1 MVKDN
6 DKMAKN
12 RFSDYKFRNQEG
24 TRKEAGRGQKGASKM
39 LPSQWQI
46 LE

>member
-1 MVKDN
+1 
-6 DKMAKN
+6 MAKTG
-12 RFSDYKFRNQEG
+12 FGESISRNKEG
-24 TRKEAGRGQKGASKM
+24 SRKEAGRGQKGASKM